1 MKKSLFE
8 DDFSQKKP
16 QPSGN
21 SFWVLQWEI
30 SAGCILKITAPTTPL
45 LQSSV
50 LRCRLKQPLY
60 RGLLLV
66 STSTFI
72 CRTVNP
78 SYLIYL
84 CLCTQHL
91 TKYVWVYKYEPI
103 TDVRSL
109 PLWNII
115 QVDFDSLSDTVL
127 QFVFEKIFFLKKG
140 LLILRISTFS
150 SYAFRKFLLSKS
162 SWTQNFHQ
170 LFSFQ
175 KILPV

>member
-45 LQSSV
+45 LQSSM

-109 PLWNII
+109 PLLFLPHYQYHSGWFWFSLRYCTAVCVWEDFFFKKRPINIKDKHI
-115 QVDFDSLSDTVL
+115 FLICL
-127 QFVFEKIFFLKKG
+127 QKV
-140 LLILRISTFS
+140 S
-150 SYAFRKFLLSKS
+150 AF
-162 SWTQNFHQ
+162 
-170 LFSFQ
+170 
-175 KILPV
+175 